1 MTLGQ
6 KIRSLRLVEGQLR
19 NLDRA
24 MTQQEVVRAIQKER
38 GHSISQSYL
47 SQIENGARP
56 HMTHTTRQLLARFF
70 KVHPS
75 YLVDDPEGYQLE
87 LLSDLA
93 GAHDTLDSWLAVGAE
108 RFRNDA
114 DVHDALKAISD
125 HDQTRKCLLLLHS
138 IIEVPGLTDQLWHTL
153 HPTREPSS
161 APVKGLK
168 RNLSRALPKT
178 LPKKGGRGRDLV

>member
-1 MTLGQ
+1 
-6 KIRSLRLVEGQLR
+6 
-19 NLDRA
+19 
-24 MTQQEVVRAIQKER
+24 
-38 GHSISQSYL
+38 
-47 SQIENGARP
+47 
-56 HMTHTTRQLLARFF
+56 MTHTTRQLLARFF

-161 APVKGLK
+161 APVQSLK